1 MYSELSCLFSLCA
14 LVKKKKR
21 QGVRESSHIYTGGA
35 LEKKAHYC
43 LERGRALGF
52 SVNLS
57 AKLCLVLSFAPHA
70 YVYLYVGLSL
80 YLCIFYRRQ
89 EGNTRMCVHLQI

>member
-35 LEKKAHYC
+35 VENKKHIIV
-43 LERGRALGF
+43 LREVER
-52 SVNLS
+52 
-57 AKLCLVLSFAPHA
+57 
-70 YVYLYVGLSL
+70 
-80 YLCIFYRRQ
+80 
-89 EGNTRMCVHLQI
+89 